1 MKTFYKLRILLLAS
15 ATGIACNIALSAEPR
30 SGYDFIK
37 PETRALQDD
46 DFENPGLIA
55 VEEGK
60 VLFNIRQPEAGK
72 ACADCHRYGGE
83 GLDTGNIAQYPVVDH
98 KTGDITTLQDR
109 ISSCAN
115 RSGSVT
121 LVADD
126 RKLVAMEAFV
136 RHLAKGEP
144 VAVATAN
151 LDELLA
157 QGEKLFSTRY
167 GLIDMSCQHC
177 HVFYADRMVRGQH
190 ISEGMGNG
198 FPAYRL
204 ATGEITTLQQRIQQ
218 CMDLMRAE
226 PFASGSEELRLMEL
240 YMMSRSNGLAIETP
254 AVRY

>member
-1 MKTFYKLRILLLAS
+1 MKTFNKLRIFLLAT
-15 ATGIACNIALSAEPR
+15 ATGIACNNVLSAEPR

-37 PETRALQDD
+37 AETRALQDD

-60 VLFNIRQPEAGK
+60 ALFNTRLPEANK
-72 ACADCHRYGGE
+72 ACADCHRYNGE
-83 GLDTGNIAQYPVVDH
+83 GLDTGSIARYPVVDH
-98 KTGDITTLQDR
+98 ESRDITTLQDR
-109 ISSCAN
+109 IISCAN

-126 RKLVAMEAFV
+126 HKLVAMETFV
-136 RHLAKGEP
+136 RHLAKGKA
-144 VAVATAN
+144 VAVETAS

-177 HVFYADRMVRGQH
+177 HVFYADQMVRGQH

-204 ATGEITTLQQRIQQ
+204 ATGEITTLQQRIRQ

-226 PFASGSEELRLMEL
+226 PFEAGSEELRLMEL
-240 YMMSRSNGLAIETP
+240 FMMSRSNGLTIETP